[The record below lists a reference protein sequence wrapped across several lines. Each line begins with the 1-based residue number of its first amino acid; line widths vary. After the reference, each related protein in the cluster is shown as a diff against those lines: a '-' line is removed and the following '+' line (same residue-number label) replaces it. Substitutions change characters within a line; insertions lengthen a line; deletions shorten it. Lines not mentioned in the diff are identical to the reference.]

1 MQRFFLLFLSLL
13 LTTLQR
19 GYAQYF
25 DTLHIRYAIG
35 ASEPDAAG
43 KQLLDSM
50 ARHHEGRTLLI
61 YSYADYLGSERTNQH
76 LSDKRA
82 LRIKNY
88 LLEKGVPEKQVLACT
103 GLGQI
108 PGHGGA
114 EGNPQSRRSDVF
126 IRKKNKPALAPPA
139 PASPITV
146 KPSPAQGI
154 PIATEEAAPQFSAI
168 DLSTAKVNDVIRL
181 QHIGFYPGRAD
192 VLPGSYAE
200 VEHLYQV
207 LSGNPRLKIRLEGH
221 VCCCVYPDGYF
232 EDTPTWQLSVQRA
245 YAIYKHLLDRGIDAA
260 RLSYQGFGRTRP
272 IKDNERTSAEGQVN
286 RRVEVRI
293 IEK

>member
-1 MQRFFLLFLSLL
+1 MQRFFVLL
-13 LTTLQR
+13 LLLSSAILQR
-19 GYAQYF
+19 GYGQYF

-35 ASEPDAAG
+35 ASEPEVAG
-43 KQLLDSM
+43 KQLLDSL

-88 LLEKGVPEKQVLACT
+88 LLKKGVPEKQVLACT

-114 EGNPQSRRSDVF
+114 EGNPQNRRSDVF
-126 IRKKNKPALAPPA
+126 IRKKNKPA

-146 KPSPAQGI
+146 KPSPAQGT
-154 PIATEEAAPQFSAI
+154 PIATEETAPQFSAI

-272 IKDNERTSAEGQVN
+272 ITEQDSTSAEGQVN